1 MILQAIQNKLGVK
14 QGITII
20 GDKITEWPY
29 EVEQPDD
36 ATLQDWVN
44 EYEAASFS
52 KSLTALPKQLRKA
65 TTETT
70 ITVDGVEYECNMD
83 TVMTLLGLIRLLE
96 ELNDPTQE
104 VQYKGANG
112 FYGRTL
118 SQLKVAGIQVGLY
131 INTAFV
137 AEKVTNEEVANG
149 TITTEEQLK
158 ARFTELM
165 EDYEK

>member
-44 EYEAASFS
+44 EYKEVELAN
-52 KSLTALPKQLRKA
+52 SLAALPKQLRKA
-65 TTETT
+65 IAADT
-70 ITVDGVEYECNMD
+70 ITSDGAEYKCDNNTSMAI
-83 TVMTLLGLIRLLE
+83 MGLVRVLE
-96 ELNDPTQE
+96 EINDPILTI
-104 VQYKGANG
+104 VYKAENG
-112 FYGRTL
+112 FFDRNLT
-118 SQLKVAGIQVGLY
+118 QLKAAGMQVSNR
-131 INTAFV
+131 INKAFV
-137 AEKVTNEEVANG
+137 AEKLTSEEVANG

-158 ARFTELM
+158 TRFTELM
-165 EDYEK
+165 V